1 MMEYLCR
8 IREDGAILNAWIEGY
23 EPDGEKLVR
32 LELKDFCLADD
43 SGEPLYQY
51 KDGVVSRRNPVRD
64 KDIAE
69 MKELEDYL
77 SSTDW
82 YVYRKMDSGDQI
94 PKEVSDKRKDAR
106 LRISEIRAKWANL
119 PTLENA

>member
-1 MMEYLCR
+1 
-8 IREDGAILNAWIEGY
+8 
-23 EPDGEKLVR
+23 
-32 LELKDFCLADD
+32 
-43 SGEPLYQY
+43 
-51 KDGVVSRRNPVRD
+51 
-64 KDIAE
+64 